1 MRKTMVKAAF
11 GVAII
16 ALQFACGSK
25 DEKEKCVKQN
35 VEEDRYIE
43 VEDSLIYAFASD
55 TLFTKSRNDVRFG
68 DFDEKDW
75 YDNEYIQTLRRYL
88 DAFNSGK
95 IDDEGLEPYRNV
107 VMGKFTVL
115 NASEFLGG
123 GMLLFVIFVDY
134 PQNVFAAWVYSD
146 VDRSTETVM
155 NYYVKYFT
163 WSDSIDITKEEIL
176 KVVSEHPEN
185 KLW

>member
-1 MRKTMVKAAF
+1 MRKTIVNAAF

-16 ALQFACGSK
+16 AFQFACGSK
-25 DEKEKCVKQN
+25 DEKEEGVKQN
-35 VEEDRYIE
+35 VAEDRYIE
-43 VEDSLIYAFASD
+43 VEDSLSYPFASD
-55 TLFTKSRNDVRFG
+55 NLFTKSRNDVRFG
-68 DFDEKDW
+68 DFEEKDW
-75 YDNEYIQTLRRYL
+75 YDNEYIRTLRRYL

-107 VMGKFTVL
+107 VKGKFAVL
-115 NASEFLGG
+115 NASEFLSG
-123 GMLLFVIFVDY
+123 GMFLYISFVDY
-134 PQNVFAAWVYSD
+134 PQNIFAAWVYSD
-146 VDRSTETVM
+146 VDRSTDTIWD
-155 NYYVKYFT
+155 YYVKYIT